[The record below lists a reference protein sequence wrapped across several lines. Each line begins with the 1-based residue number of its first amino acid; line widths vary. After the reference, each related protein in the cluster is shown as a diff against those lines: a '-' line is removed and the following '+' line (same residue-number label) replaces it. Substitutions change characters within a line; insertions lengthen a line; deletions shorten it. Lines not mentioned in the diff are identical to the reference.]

1 MLKDDKVANKT
12 IIMAK
17 YLANAKDNITKGHS
31 IQPNT
36 TIITATLL
44 IIKCQTRKWRARGEK
59 NNAKKRLIRQQAPL
73 PPTPF
78 HDILEKKRRID
89 DFKTMALTQAT
100 SYVLKNGVPEKTID
114 PGSFMIGE
122 VQLTL
127 VRFQFTDRS
136 IAKPKD
142 KIEDVLLKAKEDKPI
157 RIRAQAFTQTFEV
170 CIFGGESHSTY
181 HHLSLLGCHRRE
193 GIIEYVKMPYEGNR
207 LDPDEHPRHKIR
219 LEEGQEG
226 TIQFHR
232 QLNHTMKE
240 CVPKKGKMIVV
251 KNEKNELIPMRTIKG
266 WRICMDYRKL
276 NAVTKDYFPLTIIDQ
291 MLDRVAR
298 KGFYWYICISPN
310 TFQLVQC
317 AKDISKRENCAW
329 AQDLP
334 CEIRRRPIK
343 IDVESKLPS
352 ASDVKPLRRFL
363 KHGGFYKRFI
373 RGFFQITKPLSK
385 LLCTNQPYN
394 FDEKC
399 NQTYQTL
406 KDALTSAPILI
417 TPDWSQQFELMCDVS
432 DVTVGAMLDQNKN
445 KVIYL
450 IYNMSKTLNETH
462 GNYTTT

>member
-1 MLKDDKVANKT
+1 MSSYVKFLK
-12 IIMAK
+12 
-17 YLANAKDNITKGHS
+17 
-31 IQPNT
+31 
-36 TIITATLL
+36 
-44 IIKCQTRKWRARGEK
+44 
-59 NNAKKRLIRQQAPL
+59 
-73 PPTPF
+73 
-78 HDILEKKRRID
+78 DILEKKRRID

-114 PGSFMIGE
+114 PGSFMKLEIGE

-142 KIEDVLLKAKEDKPI
+142 KIEDVLLKSIGWEYYEEEAYYELFNTEEFLQEEDPDYI
-157 RIRAQAFTQTFEV
+157 LEEV
-170 CIFGGESHSTY
+170 KIVS
-181 HHLSLLGCHRRE
+181 
-193 GIIEYVKMPYEGNR
+193 GNR

-240 CVPKKGKMIVV
+240 VVEKKIIKWLDTRVTYP
-251 KNEKNELIPMRTIKG
+251 IPDSE
-266 WRICMDYRKL
+266 W
-276 NAVTKDYFPLTIIDQ
+276 
-291 MLDRVAR
+291 
-298 KGFYWYICISPN
+298 
-310 TFQLVQC
+310 
-317 AKDISKRENCAW
+317 RENCAW

-373 RGFFQITKPLSK
+373 RGFFQITKPLSN

-445 KVIYL
+445 NVIYL
-450 IYNMSKTLNETH
+450 IYNMSKTLNDTH